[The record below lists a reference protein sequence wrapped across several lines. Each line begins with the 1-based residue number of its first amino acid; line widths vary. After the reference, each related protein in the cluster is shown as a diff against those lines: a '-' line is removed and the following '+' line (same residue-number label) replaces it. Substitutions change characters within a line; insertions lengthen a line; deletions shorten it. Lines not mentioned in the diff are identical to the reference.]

1 MGSYFYIH
9 VSSLLNFDANN
20 VVSFDIKYFFRYYLI
35 QNTLSPKHAFVNCFL
50 LYWDKMISC
59 WPEVSIQ

>member
-20 VVSFDIKYFFRYYLI
+20 VVLFDIKYFFRYYLI
-35 QNTLSPKHAFVNCFL
+35 QNTLSPKHAFVNCFFNL
-50 LYWDKMISC
+50 LG
-59 WPEVSIQ
+59 